1 MIRPVSNVSFRAE
14 LPKIDAMDAIS
25 KTQKTMATI
34 NNLSQGADEF
44 KKNVETDK
52 AAYSDGI
59 TDSIKEAAKDNKALE
74 PLAKAAESK
83 TGKKIVKAGSLLDKT
98 GKIAND
104 KTVRYVLLKDIDVT
118 YGNAAGAG
126 VYRGTLDKK
135 KIEKNTLSMLDFM
148 LNVGLQRFCRR

>member
-14 LPKIDAMDAIS
+14 LPKINAIDAID

-34 NNLSQGADEF
+34 TNLSQGADEF

-74 PLAKAAESK
+74 PLAKTVESK
-83 TGKKIVKAGSLLDKT
+83 IGKKVANILGSFTAFCTNL
-98 GKIAND
+98 
-104 KTVRYVLLKDIDVT
+104 
-118 YGNAAGAG
+118 AGAATT
-126 VYRGTLDKK
+126 VSK
-135 KIEKNTLSMLDFM
+135 
-148 LNVGLQRFCRR
+148 

>member
-14 LPKIDAMDAIS
+14 LPKINAIDAID

-34 NNLSQGADEF
+34 TNLSQGADEF

-74 PLAKAAESK
+74 PLAKAVESK
-83 TGKKIVKAGSLLDKT
+83 TGKKVANILGSFTAFCTNL
-98 GKIAND
+98 
-104 KTVRYVLLKDIDVT
+104 
-118 YGNAAGAG
+118 AGAATS
-126 VYRGTLDKK
+126 VSK
-135 KIEKNTLSMLDFM
+135 
-148 LNVGLQRFCRR
+148 

>member
-14 LPKIDAMDAIS
+14 LPKINAIDAID

-34 NNLSQGADEF
+34 TNLSQGADEF

-83 TGKKIVKAGSLLDKT
+83 TGKKVANILGSFTAFCTNL
-98 GKIAND
+98 
-104 KTVRYVLLKDIDVT
+104 
-118 YGNAAGAG
+118 AGAATS
-126 VYRGTLDKK
+126 VSK
-135 KIEKNTLSMLDFM
+135 
-148 LNVGLQRFCRR
+148 